1 MVDMEEVVVAE
12 DMADT
17 AEALALVL
25 PALWKDLT
33 ASATTVSATKE
44 RSIVPDMGMEGE
56 EKEDMERTIVM
67 EVWRENTAI
76 VIIVNVR
83 MGLDRTAMESNVEE
97 VGVDTIS
104 KHLCTLQLKN
114 NAQFCCLLLA
124 LLLNAGLSI
133 HVFVSVFTCIDISIK
148 IFKINYFI
156 KKRSREKI

>member
-1 MVDMEEVVVAE
+1 MVDMGEVVVAE

-56 EKEDMERTIVM
+56 EKEDMERTTVM

-97 VGVDTIS
+97 VEVGVDTIS
-104 KHLCTLQLKN
+104 KHLCTLQLTWKN
-114 NAQFCCLLLA
+114 NAQFCYLL
-124 LLLNAGLSI
+124 
-133 HVFVSVFTCIDISIK
+133 
-148 IFKINYFI
+148 Y
-156 KKRSREKI
+156 

>member
-1 MVDMEEVVVAE
+1 MVDMGEVVVVE

-56 EKEDMERTIVM
+56 EKEDMERTTVM

-97 VGVDTIS
+97 VEVGVDTIS
-104 KHLCTLQLKN
+104 KHLCTLQLTWKN
-114 NAQFCCLLLA
+114 NAQFCYLL
-124 LLLNAGLSI
+124 
-133 HVFVSVFTCIDISIK
+133 
-148 IFKINYFI
+148 Y
-156 KKRSREKI
+156 